1 MTFPL
6 RRLALAATMLA
17 RIGAAQAQA
26 QAQAIEIASLVALGC
41 STDAT
46 AARQADAMLYAA
58 ATVARLC
65 A

>member
-26 QAQAIEIASLVALGC
+26 IEI
-41 STDAT
+41 
-46 AARQADAMLYAA
+46 A

>member
-17 RIGAAQAQA
+17 RIGAA

-46 AARQADAMLYAA
+46 AARQADGMLYAA

>member
-17 RIGAAQAQA
+17 RIGAAQA

-46 AARQADAMLYAA
+46 AARQADGMLYAA